1 MMLNSYLIKR
11 KYVVLE
17 GSETPKFIVANGR
30 IFTKENFKEN
40 LVEVIPDLELSEL
53 LEWIKT
59 NYASG
64 SGELLHLVPSADSY
78 FESEEAIDVNSVA
91 VAGNAYY
98 STEIVGLVYDATKL
112 LRVLKYNLNSKTDKL
127 FLEKIENP
135 ITLPAIKVGESI
147 GKYNNINY
155 FEPEYLGSNDGLIVA
170 TKENCMVSFK
180 DSEMD
185 IFLKELKL
193 LEEVK

>member
-1 MMLNSYLIKR
+1 MLNSYLIKR

-64 SGELLHLVPSADSY
+64 SGEFLHLVPSEDSY
-78 FESEEAIDVNSVA
+78 CETEEAIDINNVA
-91 VAGNAYY
+91 VADNAYY
-98 STEIVGLVYDATKL
+98 STEIVGLVYDTTKL
-112 LRVLKYNLNSKTDKL
+112 LRVLKYNLSSKTDKL

-155 FEPEYLGSNDGLIVA
+155 FDPEYLGSDEGLIVA

-180 DSEMD
+180 GSEMD

-193 LEEVK
+193 LEE